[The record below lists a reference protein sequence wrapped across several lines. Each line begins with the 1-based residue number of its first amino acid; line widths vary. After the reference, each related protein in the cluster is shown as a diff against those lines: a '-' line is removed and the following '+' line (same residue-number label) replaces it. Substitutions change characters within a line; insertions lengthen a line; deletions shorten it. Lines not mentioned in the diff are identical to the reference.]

1 MTKAR
6 QHDLAEWG
14 RRMTELEDMRL
25 AVKFGKKDEYS
36 DWEIETVCEELSL
49 VEINGEASDLDAVE
63 ALFKKLNE
71 ADAAAKAS

>member
-1 MTKAR
+1 MTEFIN
-6 QHDLAEWG
+6 DWE
-14 RRMTELEDMRL
+14 RRMSELEDMRL
-25 AVKFGKKDEYS
+25 AGKFGKKDEYS

-71 ADAAAKAS
+71 ADEAR